1 LEIYPYILPFK
12 KSYKYFQADAS
23 AGPGTDRWYSFHR
36 EEIMRIN
43 NPRKGGKI
51 SAMFI
56 NIKIDSFFGVQRVS
70 LISPHPCTLI
80 NLDTL
85 TEEEFRRILCG
96 HN

>member
-1 LEIYPYILPFK
+1 
-12 KSYKYFQADAS
+12 
-23 AGPGTDRWYSFHR
+23 
-36 EEIMRIN
+36 MRIN

-51 SAMFI
+51 SAMFAD
-56 NIKIDSFFGVQRVS
+56 IKLNAMLGVKKIQ